1 MSRRWGFIC
10 ACVVRHSCVFS
21 LSANLRLPSR
31 RFAARHPAFL
41 ADTRRTGCFSTPL
54 RGAASLPMFHLP
66 PGDVMS
72 VLRGARACGAAS
84 LPVFTRLRRASHLS
98 LSGHCAA
105 GAARTAQLARRAKGR
120 MPGVKKVTKRKATPM
135 QRSPGSCPATAR
147 SGSGGWL
154 TVHPLTGS
162 QLARIPASHPAGLSC
177 ATSPLHRG
185 PTHCAS
191 CAAKKK
197 QRQSKAVATA

>member
-1 MSRRWGFIC
+1 MEGFFLSRRWGFIC

-72 VLRGARACGAAS
+72 VLRGARACGARH
-84 LPVFTRLRRASHLS
+84 PCRVFTRLPASESLLFEWPLRRR
-98 LSGHCAA
+98 SGANSAA
-105 GAARTAQLARRAKGR
+105 GPKGE
-120 MPGVKKVTKRKATPM
+120 G
-135 QRSPGSCPATAR
+135 QDAR
-147 SGSGGWL
+147 SQESNQEKGHPDAAVSGLLPCDCAKRLRGLADSPSLDWQ
-154 TVHPLTGS
+154 PTGS
-162 QLARIPASHPAGLSC
+162 HPC
-177 ATSPLHRG
+177 EPPCG
-185 PTHCAS
+185 PFLRHF
-191 CAAKKK
+191 AA
-197 QRQSKAVATA
+197 A